1 MVSLFIKTWRED
13 LKWLRYCLR
22 FLEKNWTEPDSEV
35 VVVLDNDC
43 RHEGVDFDDYNLC
56 LRLFYEKPW
65 PDGYA
70 HAMFVKACADTYCAG
85 GRILLLDSDCML
97 LSRADAGIF
106 FDELP
111 VIPWISYEEHLAM
124 YPHSPWRRVTER
136 VLKIKSEQHYM
147 PVMPILY
154 WASTMF
160 NLRRHVAEL
169 HGVDSFEEAVYSDI
183 PFDPKNF
190 SEHPHTFVDYDCL
203 GLYAK
208 RFESERYVFRHA
220 SKLASNPFKQ
230 FHSWTEWNDATPGI
244 LDRCLREAEAAA
256 AIAT

>member
-1 MVSLFIKTWRED
+1 MVSLFIKSWRED

-22 FLEKNWTEPDSEV
+22 FLEKNWTEPETEV
-35 VVVLDNDC
+35 VVMFDTDC
-43 RHEGVDFDDYNLC
+43 RDFDFSDYDLNIY
-56 LRLFYEKPW
+56 RVSEDPW

-70 HAMFVKACADTYCAG
+70 HAMAMKACADKYCSGEA
-85 GRILLLDSDCML
+85 ILLLDSDCML
-97 LSRADAGIF
+97 LRRADASIF

-111 VIPWISYEEHLAM
+111 IIPWISYEEHLAM
-124 YPHSPWRRVTER
+124 YPHSPWQQVTQK
-136 VLKIKSEQHYM
+136 VLKTKTDRHYM
-147 PVMPILY
+147 PAMPILY

-169 HGVDSFEEAVYSDI
+169 HGVDSFEEAVYSGI